1 MTADEIFEK
10 LYKENIKAVESYFI
24 KKAPPSDVDDL
35 TQQTFMKIWTFVN
48 SNQSA
53 HSYKAILFTTAKN
66 VLVDFYRKRSRY
78 ISYDELSE
86 VFEISSDE
94 DLEGSIEV
102 KMILSTLTHEDKI
115 IATMKYEGFN
125 SREIAKV
132 VGISA
137 SAVRSRLQRIKA
149 ALKVSRKQ

>member
-1 MTADEIFEK
+1 MTADENFEK
-10 LYKENIKAVESYFI
+10 LYNENVRAVESYFK
-24 KKAPPSDVDDL
+24 KKAPPSEVDDL
-35 TQQTFMKIWTFVN
+35 TQQTFMKIWTFIS

-53 HSYKAILFTTAKN
+53 RSYKALLLTTAKN

-86 VFEISSDE
+86 VFEISSE
-94 DLEGSIEV
+94 ESLEKSVEV
-102 KMILSTLTHEDKI
+102 KMALATLSPDDKI
-115 IATMKYEGFN
+115 IASMKYEGFT

-137 SAVRSRLQRIKA
+137 SAVRSRLQKIKS
-149 ALKVSRKQ
+149 ALKASSK